1 MTRNTNHPARSHAF
15 LSRLHDGDLQPAE
28 RVHFEAH
35 RAHCAECRTA
45 AAEYERALS
54 LFRSARSSPPPA
66 DMANRVLRNVQSVG
80 RPRRPPLVSVFSI
93 DWRWAGAFAAVLLVL
108 LVGAPIALRQ
118 QSRATRA
125 EGPIPIAMQNREG
138 APASAPAPARG
149 REQAHNRT
157 ASDELRQVPHK
168 PAAGAISKQVA
179 PPADA
184 PGRGAADSAY
194 SPDIAAQDSVRAKA
208 VPEPKAE
215 AAAAAAAAPAS
226 RAPAPA
232 QARERSGGEGAR
244 EPMLVSGDTTVL
256 DRPSRLVVQPLDAQG
271 SAPEL
276 DARPEETDL
285 TELRGRSFVLL
296 VDASG
301 RVRDVRDMAAKTAPA
316 ADGKRRDAG
325 LAKEKDNA
333 ADPLKRL
340 RFKPGERS
348 RRLLVRVE

>member
-1 MTRNTNHPARSHAF
+1 MTSNKNHPARSHAF

-28 RVHFEAH
+28 RAHFDAH

-66 DMANRVLRNVQSVG
+66 DMANRVLRKVQSVG
-80 RPRRPPLVSVFSI
+80 RPRRPPVVSVFSI

-108 LVGAPIALRQ
+108 LVGTPIALRQ
-118 QSRATRA
+118 QSKATRA
-125 EGPIPIAMQNREG
+125 EGPITIAMQDREG
-138 APASAPAPARG
+138 APA
-149 REQAHNRT
+149 
-157 ASDELRQVPHK
+157 
-168 PAAGAISKQVA
+168 AGTISKQLA

-184 PGRGAADSAY
+184 SGRGAADSAY
-194 SPDIAAQDSVRAKA
+194 SPDIAAQDSGRAQVA
-208 VPEPKAE
+208 PEPKAE
-215 AAAAAAAAPAS
+215 AVAAAAAAPAS

-232 QARERSGGEGAR
+232 QAKERGGGEGAR
-244 EPMLVSGDTTVL
+244 EPMLISGDTPVL

-276 DARPEETDL
+276 DARPEEPDL

-301 RVRDVRDMAAKTAPA
+301 RVRDVRETAAKTAPA
-316 ADGKRRDAG
+316 ADGKRRDAA